1 MKRSDTT
8 PTRPGKLIHED
19 RHPWLGFA
27 GHSRRRLL
35 VNPQPQ
41 IIPRDDPRYPVRL
54 RQRLGAHA
62 PSELTALG
70 NLNLLSQPTTAL
82 FCSARCPGKLILRTY
97 DQAAQWRDAGHCVV
111 SGFHSP
117 VEKECLRILLRGE
130 PPIIICPARGMP
142 KRIPPDWEKPLA
154 DGRLL
159 ILSIFPQTES
169 RITAALAALADQVFV
184 AYATPGGRLETS
196 LRQKPL
202 ALAAP

>member
-1 MKRSDTT
+1 MS
-8 PTRPGKLIHED
+8 L
-19 RHPWLGFA
+19 
-27 GHSRRRLL
+27 
-35 VNPQPQ
+35 QPE
-41 IIPRDDPRYPVRL
+41 IIPRDDPRYPARL
-54 RQRLGAHA
+54 LQRLGPDA
-62 PSELTALG
+62 PPELTALG
-70 NLNLLSQPTTAL
+70 NLGLLSRPMTAL

-130 PPIIICPARGMP
+130 PPIIICPARGLP
-142 KRIPPDWEKPLA
+142 KRIPPDWKKPLA

-159 ILSIFPQTES
+159 ILSIFPNTES
-169 RITAALAALADQVFV
+169 RITADLAARRNELVAALADQVFV

-202 ALAAP
+202 AVCQPANTAAPT

>member
-1 MKRSDTT
+1 
-8 PTRPGKLIHED
+8 
-19 RHPWLGFA
+19 
-27 GHSRRRLL
+27 
-35 VNPQPQ
+35 
-41 IIPRDDPRYPVRL
+41 L

-130 PPIIICPARGMP
+130 PPIIICPARGLP

>member
-1 MKRSDTT
+1 M
-8 PTRPGKLIHED
+8 
-19 RHPWLGFA
+19 
-27 GHSRRRLL
+27 
-35 VNPQPQ
+35 
-41 IIPRDDPRYPVRL
+41 
-54 RQRLGAHA
+54 RQRLGADA
-62 PSELTALG
+62 PAQLSALG
-70 NLNLLSQPTTAL
+70 NLDLLSLPKTAL
-82 FCSARCPGKLILRTY
+82 FCSARCPGHIILPAY

-130 PPIIICPARGMP
+130 PPIIICPARGLP
-142 KRIPPDWEKPLA
+142 KRIPPDWKRPLA

-169 RITAALAALADQVFV
+169 RITADHAARRNELVAALADQVFV

-202 ALAAP
+202 PPMPTERNKLIVTADDGTESEEE